1 MVTISVYLPIGGS
14 MARAPFQVL
23 VFPYRLMKVE
33 FKYGVFKRSD
43 SGVWQ
48 GIAGGGEDSETPIEA
63 AARESLEEAG
73 LPRTC
78 KLLELDSKSS
88 IPVTAFA
95 DTASWGDR
103 VFVIP
108 EYSFG
113 IDAQENDIRL
123 SAEHSEQIWVTYE
136 DAIGRLRYDGNITAL
151 WELNQKL
158 CGLGP
163 RGKTEKF

>member
-1 MVTISVYLPIGGS
+1 

-23 VFPYRLMKVE
+23 VFPYRLMQAGFE
-33 FKYGVFKRSD
+33 YGMFRRSD
-43 SGVWQ
+43 SSVWQ

-78 KLLELDSKSS
+78 KLLELDSISS
-88 IPVTAFA
+88 IPVTAFS
-95 DTASWGDR
+95 DSASWGSR

-123 SAEHSEQIWVTYE
+123 SSEHSEQIWTTYE
-136 DAIGRLRYDGNITAL
+136 DAIGRLGYDGNRTAL

-158 CGLGP
+158 LGLGP
-163 RGKTEKF
+163 RDKTGK